1 MAVSGMRSVESR
13 GPGGP
18 MGYASREQN
27 YENLPAP
34 ARYRQRRIAIF
45 LQSAS
50 SAEQYR
56 GCRHRRRRDRPLEIY
71 GGKTTIHLG
80 GGRENFVLLP
90 IIPPRPV
97 AKPAKKTAKRRPK
110 PKRRR

>member
-1 MAVSGMRSVESR
+1 
-13 GPGGP
+13 

-56 GCRHRRRRDRPLEIY
+56 GCRHWRRRDRPLEIY

-90 IIPPRPV
+90 IIPPRKAAPAKAKA
-97 AKPAKKTAKRRPK
+97 AKPAKRVTKKKRR
-110 PKRRR
+110 

>member
-1 MAVSGMRSVESR
+1 
-13 GPGGP
+13 

-34 ARYRQRRIAIF
+34 ARYRQRRIDIF